1 MTVYNLCRYETK
13 NKTKRNKWKRVPPFK
28 SNKRTGSPGG
38 PGGPGGPCI
47 EKNNKGK
54 MGRHIR
60 KIVFSLAVMFLRNIP
75 RFFCILLFAVRTMIS
90 PLFIALN
97 YKIVM
102 LP

>member
-1 MTVYNLCRYETK
+1 MRQK
-13 NKTKRNKWKRVPPFK
+13 NKTKQNKWKRVPSFK

-47 EKNNKGK
+47 EKNNKDK
-54 MGRHIR
+54 MGNHFK
-60 KIVFSLAVMFLRNIP
+60 KIIFSLAVMFLRNIP
-75 RFFCILLFAVRTMIS
+75 RFVYILLLAVRIN
-90 PLFIALN
+90 AN